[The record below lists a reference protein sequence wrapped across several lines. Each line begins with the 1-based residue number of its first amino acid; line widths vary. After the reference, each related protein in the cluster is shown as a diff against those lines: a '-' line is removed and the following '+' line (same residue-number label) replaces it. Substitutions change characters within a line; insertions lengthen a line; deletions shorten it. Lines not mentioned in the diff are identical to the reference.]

1 MKQKFIAVFV
11 WVLYQALRRTW
22 RVTLIEP
29 SRLKFEIE
37 SRKPFILSHWHGD
50 EIVLAFTARRYRIMT
65 IVSKS
70 KDGEIM
76 NTFLKLNG
84 GHTVRGSSS
93 NGGAQALR
101 ALVSNVKKYKFNVS
115 FAVDGP
121 KGPIYQVKPG
131 VFQFQRLTKSNST
144 LYAAGVACDRYWRLE
159 KAWNKTLIP
168 KPFAKVVIHWLDSG
182 LVIDDRQD
190 PRDPD
195 NASKLAIALRQSQLD
210 AQKILSSL

>member
-1 MKQKFIAVFV
+1 MKQKFVAALA

-22 RVTLIEP
+22 RVTFVEP
-29 SRLKFEIE
+29 SKLKSEIE
-37 SRKPFILSHWHGD
+37 CRMPVILSHWHGD
-50 EIVLAFTARRYRIMT
+50 EMVLAFAARRYRIIT

-93 NGGAQALR
+93 KGGAEALR
-101 ALVSNVKKYKFNVS
+101 ALVTQVKKCKFNVS

-131 VFQFQRLTKSNST
+131 VFQFQRLTKMNPT
-144 LYAAGVACDRYWRLE
+144 LYAAGIACDRYWRIN
-159 KAWNKTLIP
+159 KSWNKTIIP
-168 KPFAKVVIHWLDSG
+168 KPFAMVVIHWLDSG
-182 LVIDDRQD
+182 LVVGEDQD
-190 PRDPD
+190 PRNPEL
-195 NASKLAIALRQSQLD
+195 ASRLSYALHQSRLD